1 MSDKSITNLESR
13 LTRLL
18 EQYNARQDTNGVR
31 FALAAPKR
39 GWRWEW
45 SSPGSSEQYFI
56 ASTTKLYVT
65 ALVMQLRA
73 AGQLDLE
80 APAARYLAPSVMT
93 GIHVLRG
100 VDAAGRITIRE
111 LLSHT
116 SGIADYFEQRQRDGS
131 TQIGK
136 ALQADFAWTFDD
148 VLRITKEELTPRFA
162 PSTPGKAF
170 YSDTNYQ
177 LLGAVIEAV
186 TGDSYEDA
194 LRQRVLEP
202 LALPGT
208 YPFTLDTLGRY
219 DSVAAMLYGKR
230 RVAFPRAMASVRADG
245 GMVSTAGDG
254 LTFLEAFMTDRLF
267 PRVPGRDAEPMA
279 RDLCAAAVR
288 HGPDAVCS
296 PALLHAIQ
304 RGPAHDRA
312 LGGFRGCAFLRPGAG
327 PLCFGNR
334 EPDQEA
340 EPLVQLADTARHGVP
355 GGLAVMCTPRPVM
368 TVFLSLLG
376 RRPEP
381 PRSA

>member
-1 MSDKSITNLESR
+1 MSNKSTTNLESR

-18 EQYNARQDTNGVR
+18 EQYDARQDTNGVR
-31 FALAAPKR
+31 FALAAPKH

-45 SSPGSSEQYFI
+45 SSPGSIEQYFI

-177 LLGAVIEAV
+177 LLGAIIEAV
-186 TGDSYEDA
+186 SGAQSYEEV
-194 LRQRVLEP
+194 LRQRILAP
-202 LALPGT
+202 LALADT
-208 YPFTLDTLGRY
+208 YPFTLGTLDRY
-219 DSVAAMLYGKR
+219 DSVAAMLYGHQ
-230 RVAFPRAMASVRADG
+230 RVAIPRAMASVRADG

-254 LTFLEAFMTDRLF
+254 LTFLEAFMTGRLF
-267 PRVPGRDAEPMA
+267 PTRIPGRDAEPMA

-296 PALLHAIQ
+296 PALLHTIQ
-304 RGPAHDRA
+304 RGPAHDWA

-327 PLCFGNR
+327 PLCLGR
-334 EPDQEA
+334 RQPDQEA
-340 EPLVQLADTARHGVP
+340 EPLVPLADTARHGVP
-355 GGLAVMCTPRPVM
+355 GGLAVMCRARC
-368 TVFLSLLG
+368 S
-376 RRPEP
+376 R
-381 PRSA
+381 

>member
-1 MSDKSITNLESR
+1 MSNKSTTSLESK

-18 EQYNARQDTNGVR
+18 EQYDARQDTNGVR

-39 GWRWEW
+39 GWHWEW
-45 SSPGSSEQYFI
+45 SSPGSIEQYFI

-65 ALVMQLRA
+65 ALLMQLRA

-100 VDAAGRITIRE
+100 VDSGGRITIRE

-148 VLRITKEELTPRFA
+148 VVRITKDELTPRFA

-177 LLGAVIEAV
+177 LLGAIIEAV
-186 TGDSYEDA
+186 TGAQSYEEV
-194 LRQRVLEP
+194 LRQRILAP
-202 LALPGT
+202 LALADT
-208 YPFTLDTLGRY
+208 YPFTLGTLDRY
-219 DSVAAMLYGKR
+219 DSVAAMLYGHQ
-230 RVAFPRAMASVRADG
+230 RVAIPRAMASVRADG

-254 LTFLEAFMTDRLF
+254 LTFLEAFMTGRLF
-267 PRVPGRDAEPMA
+267 PRAYLDEMQSQWRAIFAPLQYGMGLMRFALPRYYTLFKEVPPMIGHSGA
-279 RDLCAAAVR
+279 SGAVLFY
-288 HGPDAVCS
+288 V
-296 PALLHAIQ
+296 PALDLYVSGTVNQIKK
-304 RGPAHDRA
+304 RSLSYNLLTR
-312 LGGFRGCAFLRPGAG
+312 
-327 PLCFGNR
+327 
-334 EPDQEA
+334 
-340 EPLVQLADTARHGVP
+340 LVMACQAAWQ
-355 GGLAVMCTPRPVM
+355 
-368 TVFLSLLG
+368 
-376 RRPEP
+376 
-381 PRSA
+381 